1 MSSWLHERLGV
12 VSTIDPAN
20 LNNATNNGDYVD
32 MSKFHEIIAVLQL
45 GAIDSTVDFS
55 LRQADD
61 VGGTNEAAVSGK
73 SITQL
78 TGGTQDNNTYV
89 ISLKSEEL
97 TGSGRYVRPRVTM
110 GNGTSNFGCV
120 LVLGVP
126 RFGPATDDDLAQVA
140 QGVS

>member
-1 MSSWLHERLGV
+1 MSSWLHERFGV

-20 LNNATNNGDYVD
+20 LNNATSNGDYVD

-55 LRQADD
+55 LRQSDD
-61 VGGTNEAAVSGK
+61 TSGTNEAVVSGK

-89 ISLKSEEL
+89 ISS
-97 TGSGRYVRPRVTM
+97 
-110 GNGTSNFGCV
+110 
-120 LVLGVP
+120 
-126 RFGPATDDDLAQVA
+126 
-140 QGVS
+140 